1 MIVHAPRDEASTAAA
16 DEIGAQ
22 LASFLTS
29 LAGLPARK
37 SKEKPMRFVSFRSAT
52 SVLATTAL
60 LLVATAPSRA
70 QTRAETL
77 RYVTGASVN
86 TLEPN
91 IPGSTRESFA
101 LSMST
106 YDRLVA
112 FGRKQL
118 NGKWVFDLDTITG
131 ELAESYDVSPDGLK
145 ITFRLRKDAKFQ
157 DGSPVTAEDVKWSLD
172 RCVTAPILGKAQL
185 LTGSLTSADQFK
197 VIDPLTVE
205 VTLPKPDKLA
215 LPNLAT
221 VYPIIINSKLAKE
234 HATADDPWATAWLKE
249 HTAGSGA
256 YVVESFKPGEQA
268 ILKRDE
274 NWNRGSAN
282 KPAFFKRVI
291 VQSVPE
297 AATRANLVERGDAD
311 LVVDLQASD
320 VQSLEAKG
328 KLKVISTPQ
337 YNAITFVS
345 MNNQMPPFDNV
356 NVRRAIAYA
365 LPYDDMFKAALFGR
379 GAPLFG
385 ASWPDG
391 KPLNGI
397 YPFRQP
403 VKLDLDRAREYLKAA
418 GLPEGFSTTFSFN
431 VGQAATAE
439 PMAALVK
446 ESLGKIGIKVDIQK
460 LPDAQMS
467 TLINEKKV
475 PFFTEGITA
484 WLPSTDYFYR
494 NFYTGNQR
502 WNYSS
507 INNSDLEAIAQAA
520 RFEPDKAKYEEDGR
534 KLNAIH
540 FSEMPQI
547 PLWQPSQ
554 DAVMASSIEGF
565 TYQFH
570 RLVDYRDLSR
580 K

>member
-1 MIVHAPRDEASTAAA
+1 
-16 DEIGAQ
+16 
-22 LASFLTS
+22 
-29 LAGLPARK
+29 
-37 SKEKPMRFVSFRSAT
+37 MRFVSFRPAS
-52 SVLATTAL
+52 SVLATVAL
-60 LLVATAPSRA
+60 LLTANAPSQA

-86 TLEPN
+86 TLDPN

-145 ITFRLRKDAKFQ
+145 LTFRLRKDAKFQ

-197 VIDPLTVE
+197 VIDPLTIE

-221 VYPIIINSKLAKE
+221 VYPMIINSKVAKE

-256 YVVESFKPGEQA
+256 YVVENFKPGEQV

-274 NWNRGSAN
+274 AWNRGSAN

-297 AATRANLVERGDAD
+297 PATRANLVERGDAD
-311 LVVDLQASD
+311 IVVDLQASD

-345 MNNQMPPFDNV
+345 MNNQIPPFDNV
-356 NVRRAIAYA
+356 NVRRAIAFA

-385 ASWPDG
+385 ATWADG
-391 KPLNGI
+391 KPANGI
-397 YPFRQP
+397 YPFQAP
-403 VKLDLDRAREYLKAA
+403 VKTDLDKAREYLKAA
-418 GLPEGFSTTFSFN
+418 GLPEGFATTFSFN
-431 VGQAATAE
+431 VGQASTAE
-439 PMAALVK
+439 PMASLVK
-446 ESLGKIGIKVDIQK
+446 ESLAKIGIKVDIQK

-467 TLINEKKV
+467 TQINEKKL
-475 PFFTEGITA
+475 PFFTEGIVA

-507 INNSDLEAIAQAA
+507 INNPEIAAIAQEA

-547 PLWQPSQ
+547 PLWQPNQ
-554 DAVMASSIEGF
+554 DAVMASSIEGY
-565 TYQFH
+565 TYEFH
-570 RLVDYRDLSR
+570 RQVDYRDVSR